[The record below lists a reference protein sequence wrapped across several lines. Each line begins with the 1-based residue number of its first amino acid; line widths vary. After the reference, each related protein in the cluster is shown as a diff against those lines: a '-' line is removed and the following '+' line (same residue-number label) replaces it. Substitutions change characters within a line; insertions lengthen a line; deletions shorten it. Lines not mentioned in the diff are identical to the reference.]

1 MNEVR
6 QAAERLRRLEFSDE
20 TMEQVYPDDDWEVR
34 FNDDMDI
41 VSDAYLRLTDETA
54 IDNDVLLRF
63 GFTNP
68 DECPPQWL
76 QLGPL
81 ETHPEFTN
89 REGDRRWN
97 ITGNRSQ
104 WTSLPLVLKPK
115 TVGQLRLLCILAGI
129 ELQEPAT

>member
-1 MNEVR
+1 MNDVR
-6 QAAERLRRLEFSDE
+6 QAAERLRRLYEGVPQADVYLQKDDE
-20 TMEQVYPDDDWEVR
+20 HTVV
-34 FNDDMDI
+34 
-41 VSDAYLRLTDETA
+41 DAYLRLTDETA
-54 IDNDVLLRF
+54 INNDVLLRF

-76 QLGPL
+76 HLGPL

-115 TVGQLRLLCILAGI
+115 TVGQLRLLCMLAGI